1 MIDASV
7 VIPTHRHAAFLPFA
21 IRSALDQEGA
31 SVEVLVIGD
40 GVEAATRDVLAT
52 FADDAR
58 VRFFDYPKGPRN
70 GEAYRHTVLREASG
84 RLVTYLS
91 DDDLFLRDHVATMR
105 SLLETADL
113 AHSAPALFQPAEGL
127 VYYPWDLAKPE
138 FAWLMRTGHN
148 STGLTSTSHT
158 LDAYRRLP
166 FGWRTTPDGIGTDRY
181 MWMQWLEQPWVR
193 GVTSRRLTHLQF
205 PDPMW
210 DGMHESERVEVVASW
225 FERSRQPGF
234 RDEIDAMLE
243 EAVIR
248 AGERFRLKARRYQLA
263 LQTIQ
268 ATRTWRL
275 RERIL
280 PLFRS
285 R

>member
-1 MIDASV
+1 
-7 VIPTHRHAAFLPFA
+7 
-21 IRSALDQEGA
+21 
-31 SVEVLVIGD
+31 
-40 GVEAATRDVLAT
+40 
-52 FADDAR
+52 
-58 VRFFDYPKGPRN
+58 
-70 GEAYRHTVLREASG
+70 
-84 RLVTYLS
+84 
-91 DDDLFLRDHVATMR
+91 
-105 SLLETADL
+105 
-113 AHSAPALFQPAEGL
+113 
-127 VYYPWDLAKPE
+127 
-138 FAWLMRTGHN
+138 
-148 STGLTSTSHT
+148 
-158 LDAYRRLP
+158 
-166 FGWRTTPDGIGTDRY
+166 